1 MKKKQKK
8 TRNIKR
14 AILIISIILIVFC
27 VIKIF
32 SKTKNIRYNNINLII
47 SDKNIT
53 SDLNNDIIKRE
64 DVIYLSYADIQKFV
78 DNTIFFEEESKTVIM
93 TSDKKLASIKLDEEE
108 ITINGA
114 IQKIYCKAFEENNI
128 IYLPIS
134 ELKNVYDIEI
144 EYNEST
150 NIVTIDYL
158 SKKLQKAYVSKNVK
172 IKQSKDRFSNYIEK
186 VKKGNWVIFFEDE
199 EGKAKIRTQNGKIGY
214 VKTKYLDNFVSER
227 EDLLDSE
234 NISFEKYLELDI
246 SKKDISNFEKR
257 SKLISDIWLEAVKGD
272 YRAVKIKYNNEKEE
286 ITRLKIELT
295 PFLKESGIYTII
307 N

>member
-8 TRNIKR
+8 TKNIKK
-14 AILIISIILIVFC
+14 AILIIIIILIVFC

-32 SKTKNIRYNNINLII
+32 SKTKNVRYNNINLII

-53 SDLNNDIIKRE
+53 SDLNTDIVKKE
-64 DVIYLSYADIQKFV
+64 DVIYLSYMDIQKFI
-78 DNTIFFEEESKTVIM
+78 DNTIFYEEESRTVIM

-108 ITINGA
+108 ITINGS

-158 SKKLQKAYVSKNVK
+158 SKGLKKAYVSKNVK

-199 EGKAKIRTQNGKIGY
+199 EGKSRIRTQNGNIGY
-214 VKTKYLDNFVSER
+214 VKTKYLDNFFIER
-227 EDLLDSE
+227 EDFLDSE
-234 NISFEKYLELDI
+234 NISFERYLEFDI

-257 SKLISDIWLEAVKGD
+257 SKLINDIWLEAVKGD

-286 ITRLKIELT
+286 TARLKIELN

>member
-8 TRNIKR
+8 TKNIKK
-14 AILIISIILIVFC
+14 AILIIIIILIVFC

-32 SKTKNIRYNNINLII
+32 SKTKNVRYNNINLII

-53 SDLNNDIIKRE
+53 SDLNTDLVKKE
-64 DVIYLSYADIQKFV
+64 DVIYLSYMDIQKFI
-78 DNTIFFEEESKTVIM
+78 DNTIFYEEESRTVIM

-108 ITINGA
+108 ITINGS

-158 SKKLQKAYVSKNVK
+158 SKGLKKAYVSKNVK

-199 EGKAKIRTQNGKIGY
+199 EGKSKIRTQNGNIGY
-214 VKTKYLDNFVSER
+214 VKTKYLDNFVIER
-227 EDLLDSE
+227 EDFLDSE
-234 NISFEKYLELDI
+234 NISFERYLEFDI

-257 SKLISDIWLEAVKGD
+257 SKLINDIWLEAVKGD

-286 ITRLKIELT
+286 TARLKIELN